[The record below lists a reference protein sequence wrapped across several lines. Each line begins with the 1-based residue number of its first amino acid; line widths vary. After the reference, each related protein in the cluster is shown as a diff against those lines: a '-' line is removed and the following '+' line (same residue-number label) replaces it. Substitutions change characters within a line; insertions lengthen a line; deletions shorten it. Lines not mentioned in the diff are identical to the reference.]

1 MIATVVSE
9 IWKKLALNICT
20 LPTAALLR
28 FSAGQLI
35 EHEPLVE
42 LMKALLRET
51 TEVANA
57 KHIALDFD
65 ERWDAISSLL
75 GRVGKA
81 KPSMLQDVEAGRRTE
96 IDVINGAIVTA
107 GQEVG
112 VPTPRNETMVQLIRS
127 QEATFA
133 R

>member
-20 LPTAALLR
+20 LPTAALLH

-81 KPSMLQDVEAGRRTE
+81 KPSMLQDVEAGWRTE
-96 IDVINGAIVTA
+96 IDVINGAMVTA
-107 GQEVG
+107 GQG
-112 VPTPRNETMVQLIRS
+112 ASRRR
-127 QEATFA
+127 ATRPWFS
-133 R
+133 

>member
-1 MIATVVSE
+1 MVSE

-81 KPSMLQDVEAGRRTE
+81 KPSMLQDVEAERRTE
-96 IDVINGAIVTA
+96 IDIINAAIVTA

-112 VPTPRNETMVQLIRS
+112 VPTPCNETMVQLIRS
-127 QEATFA
+127 LEATFA

>member
-20 LPTAALLR
+20 LTTAALLR

-81 KPSMLQDVEAGRRTE
+81 KPSMSMLQDVEAGRRTE
-96 IDVINGAIVTA
+96 IDVINGAIVTT
-107 GQEVG
+107 GQG
-112 VPTPRNETMVQLIRS
+112 ASRRR
-127 QEATFA
+127 ATRPWFS
-133 R
+133 